1 MSGRRS
7 RHRWSGPAGTLR
19 DAVTDG
25 LFRAVIGLALML
37 PYRWRVPLAGRI
49 VARIVA
55 PLAGFR
61 RRIRENLA
69 LVLPD
74 LPVAEVETLAR
85 DVPDNLG
92 RTIAEIYSGPEFVA
106 RMRDVPLT
114 GPGAADL
121 AAAQRD
127 GRPVILVTG
136 HFGNYDAAR
145 AALIAR
151 GYRLGGLYRPM
162 KNRFFNRH
170 YVAAI
175 ERIGKPLFPR
185 GARGLGAMVRH
196 LRSGGMVGI
205 VMDQH
210 MRHGAD
216 LTFFGQT
223 AMTATSAA
231 DLAVKYD
238 ALLIPIYAIR
248 KPDGLSFDLRV
259 ESPIPPGD
267 PREMTQAL
275 NDSLEALVR
284 QHMGQWLWIHRRWK

>member
-1 MSGRRS
+1 MSGKRT
-7 RHRWSGPAGTLR
+7 RHRWSGPLGTLR

-25 LFRAVIGLALML
+25 LFRAMIGLAMAL
-37 PYRWRVPLAGRI
+37 PYRWRIPLAGWL
-49 VARIVA
+49 VARVVA
-55 PLAGFR
+55 PIAGFR

-69 LVLPD
+69 LVMAD
-74 LPVAEVETLAR
+74 LPKAEVERLAR

-92 RTIAEIYSGPEFVA
+92 RTIAEIYSGPDFVD

-114 GPGAADL
+114 GPGAEAL
-121 AAAQRD
+121 AAAQRE

-175 ERIGKPLFPR
+175 ERIGKPLFAR
-185 GARGLGAMVRH
+185 GSKGLGAMVRH

-238 ALLIPIYAIR
+238 AELIPIYAIR
-248 KPDGLSFDLRV
+248 QPDGLSFVLRV
-259 ESPIPPGD
+259 EMPVPPGD
-267 PREMTQAL
+267 PRKMTQML

-284 QHMGQWLWIHRRWK
+284 RHMGQWLWIHRRWK